1 MRTDHAD
8 RTENVWQGLMV
19 GLIGYVTIALSVSIG
34 DVLQGRSFFYTV
46 SLFGGWLFYDLK
58 DAADVRIW
66 PGAVIAYNGLH
77 LVTMLAFGLLASWL
91 ASVSERGALYW
102 YAGLVM
108 FLFVF
113 VHLLS
118 AVLFMSE
125 PLRVAVPMSQILVPS
140 LLAVVLM
147 SVYLLRMHPLLRRE
161 MDEWVDEDD
170 GTEAAPPVGAR
181 AGTTAPVPPR

>member
-1 MRTDHAD
+1 MRAD
-8 RTENVWQGLMV
+8 RTETVWQGLMV
-19 GLIGYVTIALSVSIG
+19 GSIGYFTIALSVSIG

-46 SLFGGWLFYDLK
+46 SLFGEWLFYDLK
-58 DAADVRIW
+58 DPASVRVW
-66 PGAVIAYNGLH
+66 PGAVFAYNGLH

-113 VHLLS
+113 VHLFS
-118 AVLFMSE
+118 AVLLMSE
-125 PLRVAVPMSQILVPS
+125 PLRAAVSLVQIVVPS

-147 SVYLLRMHPLLRRE
+147 SAYLLRMHPQLRRE
-161 MDEWVDEDD
+161 MNEWVDEDD
-170 GTEAAPPVGAR
+170 GAEEPPVITAR
-181 AGTTAPVPPR
+181 ESDQQATLPAAR